1 MKKVRIFEASFLITF
16 KDNQIFEFKTIRWV
30 VFFEEE
36 RTTGR
41 GNHTQKSVNCSFIIV
56 NW

>member
-1 MKKVRIFEASFLITF
+1 MKKVRIFEVSFLIIF
-16 KDNQIFEFKTIRWV
+16 KDNQIFEFKIIRWV

-36 RTTGR
+36 RIIGR
-41 GNHTQKSVNCSFIIV
+41 GNYIEKSVNCSFIIV

>member
-41 GNHTQKSVNCSFIIV
+41 GNQTQKSVNCGFIIV